1 MRELTHYKSVEVDGL
16 QIFYREAGPPAAT
29 TILCSCMDFRRRRE
43 CMSHCF
49 RGSRTGIT

>member
-16 QIFYREAGPPAAT
+16 QIFYREAGR
-29 TILCSCMDFRRRRE
+29 LLRRRSCSCMDFRRRRE